1 MIDQLQLDELYNRCI
16 NRIDDDIEIAEE
28 YLIGCVTYLRRQY
41 TGRADR
47 DRVREDFSLIRGL
60 NKYERE
66 LHAIVHLS
74 DDSLCTLIAS
84 SLDLSKDLRHICDL
98 FDKIKIAS
106 MDKDDAKKQSA
117 QAKRASDM
125 FAKIAKI
132 LEPKKEIQIG
142 NLFSDG
148 E

>member
-1 MIDQLQLDELYNRCI
+1 MNQAQLDELYNTCI
-16 NRIDDDIEIAEE
+16 NRIDDDIDVAEE

-47 DRVREDFSLIRGL
+47 DRVREDFSLTRGL
-60 NKYERE
+60 DKYERE
-66 LHAIVHLS
+66 LHTISRLS
-74 DDSLCTLIAS
+74 DDSLSTLIAS
-84 SLDLSKDLRHICDL
+84 SLDLSKDLRHICIL

-132 LEPKKEIQIG
+132 LEPKKEVQMG